1 MNSAM
6 GVQPDIK
13 KILARNLEYFLK
25 ESKKSRREVCFDL
38 NIKYTTFC
46 EWIRGNSAPKLET
59 LDVMS
64 RYFGIEIGDFFVN
77 IEPGTESA
85 ERGLLYAKTMCALDP
100 RILEY
105 LTDEQVR
112 ELLHRGFSFRH
123 KTLEE
128 RVLDSGEPLR
138 ASEEVDWG
146 IRMGAELW

>member
-1 MNSAM
+1 MRSTI
-6 GVQPDIK
+6 GTRPDIR
-13 KILARNLEYFLK
+13 KILARNLVYFLT
-25 ESKKSRREVCFDL
+25 ESKKNRKEVCQDL

-46 EWIRGNSAPKLET
+46 EWIQGNSVPKLEN

-64 RYFGIEIGDFFVN
+64 RYFGIEIGDFFVD
-77 IEPGTESA
+77 IERGTEST
-85 ERGLLYAKTMCALDP
+85 ERGLLYAKKLCALDP

-128 RVLDSGEPLR
+128 RAAESGEPLR
-138 ASEEVDWG
+138 ASEEMDWG
-146 IRMGAELW
+146 IRTGAELW